1 MHIKTNMDTTYNPRI
16 IGVPG
21 DEYQQQYSDTCAIK
35 SQQIIMNEFGI
46 PVTEDQLV
54 EYSYQHGWYSGNGTT
69 CEDVGKLLEDGG
81 IPIHRQ
87 ENANVFDL
95 VSELAQ
101 GHKVIVGVDSSE
113 LWGGKFHGWLED
125 FFNGEQPDHALIVS
139 GIDTS
144 DPNNILVSVTDPG
157 TGEHNRKYP
166 LDQFMD
172 AWADSNSYMVATDIP
187 APDSLPEMAN
197 FDYNTG
203 HIEYVAGL
211 PYMEFDIFHDIS
223 SALPIHMMTDIG
235 YYSPMCSLVNA
246 YSDVAMQQVDFAD
259 IFTNYDFADY
269 LDSNMVIESF
279 YDTYNNGLQ
288 YINFCPEMSW
298 DTYSLAHDIDICSN
312 EVYADFLCDSIG
324 YFEAIGDYDSY
335 NYCSQQLLMLDYCDY
350 SNINFYDTFSC

>member
-1 MHIKTNMDTTYNPRI
+1 METTFTPEIKGI
-16 IGVPG
+16 PG
-21 DEYQQQYSDTCAIK
+21 NEYQQQYSDTCAIK

-46 PVTEDQLV
+46 PVTEEQLV
-54 EYSYQHGWYSGNGTT
+54 EYSYQQGWYNGNGTT
-69 CEDVGKLLEDGG
+69 CEDVGKLLEEGG
-81 IPIHRQ
+81 IPVHRQ

-113 LWGGKFHGWLED
+113 LWRGKFQGWLED
-125 FFNGEQPDHALIVS
+125 FFAGEQPDHALIVS

-144 DPNNILVSVTDPG
+144 DPNNILVCVTDPG

-172 AWADSNSYMVATDIP
+172 AWADSDSYMVATDIP

-203 HIEYVAGL
+203 HIEYVAGV

-223 SALPIHMMTDIG
+223 SALPIHMMTDVG

-259 IFTNYDFADY
+259 IFTNYDFANY
-269 LDSNMVIESF
+269 LDSDMVIESF
-279 YDTYNNGLQ
+279 YDTYNDGLQ

-298 DTYSLAHDIDICSN
+298 DTYSLAHNIDVCSN

-350 SNINFYDTFSC
+350 SDINFYETFSC